1 VGSPLLGAL
10 ASARERVA
18 LLVRGGL
25 GVSAER
31 GSLVLGGGFAAGRC
45 EGFVAWWRGDYLC
58 YENFEG
64 SCLVSG
70 KVFTLLISLVFLS
83 LVDLGAALAPIC
95 ERSALG
101 MFRLADVLGFCPWY
115 SVIVC

>member
-18 LLVRGGL
+18 LLVREGL

-45 EGFVAWWRGDYLC
+45 EGFVAWWRRITSAMRTSRGAVSSPARYLRC
-58 YENFEG
+58 
-64 SCLVSG
+64 
-70 KVFTLLISLVFLS
+70 
-83 LVDLGAALAPIC
+83 
-95 ERSALG
+95 
-101 MFRLADVLGFCPWY
+101 
-115 SVIVC
+115 